1 MNLNYKLKPYT
12 IEALQNLGGS
22 SELFRLRNETI
33 KILIREGKE
42 FYISKCGKNLY
53 EQRWTLHR
61 LKEEGIVENGN
72 GKWNLKKATN
82 LFDLVA

>member
-12 IEALQNLGGS
+12 IEALQNLDGS
-22 SELFRLRNETI
+22 GTLFEVRNETI

-53 EQRWTLHR
+53 EQRWTLHG
-61 LKEEGIVENGN
+61 LKEEGIVENGD
-72 GKWNLKKATN
+72 GKWSLKKVIN

>member
-1 MNLNYKLKPYT
+1 MNLVYKLKPYT

-22 SELFRLRNETI
+22 GKLFEIRNETI

-42 FYISKCGKNLY
+42 FYISKSGKNLY

-61 LKEEGIVENGN
+61 LKEEGIVENGDGN
-72 GKWNLKKATN
+72 WSLKKVTN